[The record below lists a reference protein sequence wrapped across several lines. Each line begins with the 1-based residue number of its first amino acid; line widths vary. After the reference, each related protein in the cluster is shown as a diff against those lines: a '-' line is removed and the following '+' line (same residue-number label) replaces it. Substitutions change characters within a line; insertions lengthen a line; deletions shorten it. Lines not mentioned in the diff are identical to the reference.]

1 MNNPRDENYILNGIF
16 ITLKKL
22 CTTCMSVYLR
32 IHRLSGSRGANQSLS
47 FHQKKKN
54 SLIALIFGF
63 ICQTYV

>member
-22 CTTCMSVYLR
+22 CTMSVYLR
-32 IHRLSGSRGANQSLS
+32 IHRLSDSRGANQSLS

>member
-22 CTTCMSVYLR
+22 CTMSVYLR
-32 IHRLSGSRGANQSLS
+32 IHRLSGSRGAIQSLS

>member
-22 CTTCMSVYLR
+22 CTMSVYLR
-32 IHRLSGSRGANQSLS
+32 IHRLSSSRGANQSLS